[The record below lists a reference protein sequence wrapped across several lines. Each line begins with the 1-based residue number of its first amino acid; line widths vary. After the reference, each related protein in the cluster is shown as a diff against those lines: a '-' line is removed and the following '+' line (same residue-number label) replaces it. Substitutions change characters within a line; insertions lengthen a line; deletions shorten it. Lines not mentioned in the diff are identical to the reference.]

1 MIIGEFISTELEELF
16 TREEIVKTRFEPY
29 CRQHSKVLTTSYEV
43 SARNKLVFI
52 LKFKIGNYND
62 NNRKS

>member
-16 TREEIVKTRFEPY
+16 TREEIVKTRFESY
-29 CRQHSKVLTTSYEV
+29 CRQHSKILTTSYEV
-43 SARNKLVFI
+43 SAKNKLVFI
-52 LKFKIGNYND
+52 LKFKITQND

>member
-1 MIIGEFISTELEELF
+1 MIIGEFISTELEELIA
-16 TREEIVKTRFEPY
+16 REEIVKTRFEPY

-52 LKFKIGNYND
+52 LKFKITQND

>member
-52 LKFKIGNYND
+52 LKFKITQND

>member
-43 SARNKLVFI
+43 SAKNKLVFI
-52 LKFKIGNYND
+52 LKFKITQND

>member
-1 MIIGEFISTELEELF
+1 VIIGEFISTELEDLIA
-16 TREEIVKTRFEPY
+16 REEIVKTRFEPY

-52 LKFKIGNYND
+52 LKFKITQND

>member
-43 SARNKLVFI
+43 SAKNKLIFI
-52 LKFKIGNYND
+52 LKFKITQND

>member
-1 MIIGEFISTELEELF
+1 MIIGEFISTELEELIA
-16 TREEIVKTRFEPY
+16 REEIVKTRFEPY

-43 SARNKLVFI
+43 SAKNKLVFI
-52 LKFKIGNYND
+52 LKFKITQND

>member
-1 MIIGEFISTELEELF
+1 VIIGEFISTELEELF

-43 SARNKLVFI
+43 SAKNKLIFI
-52 LKFKIGNYND
+52 LKFKITQND

>member
-16 TREEIVKTRFEPY
+16 TREGIVKTRFEPY

-43 SARNKLVFI
+43 SAKNKLVFI
-52 LKFKIGNYND
+52 LKFKINEND

>member
-1 MIIGEFISTELEELF
+1 MIIGEFISTELEDLIA
-16 TREEIVKTRFEPY
+16 REEIVKTRFEPY

-52 LKFKIGNYND
+52 LKFKITQND

>member
-1 MIIGEFISTELEELF
+1 VIIGEFISTELEELF

-43 SARNKLVFI
+43 SAKNKLVFI
-52 LKFKIGNYND
+52 LKFKITQND

>member
-1 MIIGEFISTELEELF
+1 VIIGEFISTELEELF

-52 LKFKIGNYND
+52 LKFKITQND